1 MPPIQQNLIG
11 LLVGFFALAISIF
24 RTDFFFTSRLRVYL
38 LAALAV
44 FALVLVFGFVA
55 RLLGKRFW
63 QGLFFLFVIETIL
76 YTTMVVFPAFYGSI
90 LPVTGGGTRRALDE
104 VHRSLKMLHNR
115 TWGNTVQHTLG
126 QFDAQVGYVLK
137 PGAGVFGNHGFEN
150 RYEINSLGLRDSES
164 ALNNPEIVFL
174 GDSFTMGWGV
184 NQNEAFPQ
192 RVGAL
197 MAKKTLNA
205 GISSFGTARELLL
218 IDRLPLDSC
227 RTLVVQYC
235 ENDAVENAFFVSNKN
250 RMYSEPRQFE
260 NAQLRNDY
268 GVYFFLK
275 YTHTLFGE
283 ALKKIAEFFAP
294 KPKQPSALGS
304 EATFENTETSNF
316 VDILSQIKARFGG
329 QIVVVYVDAIG
340 RPNKLLAFEQQ
351 AKRRGIEGVVFL
363 DVLTPLNNLQHGLVY
378 DDHLNAAGHQHI
390 AAQIAGYLKTAERS
404 GK

>member
-1 MPPIQQNLIG
+1 MPQIQQNLIG

-24 RTDFFFTSRLRVYL
+24 RTGFFFTSHVYIYL
-38 LAALAV
+38 LAALV
-44 FALVLVFGFVA
+44 VVALVVVFGFVA
-55 RLLGKRFW
+55 RLFGKRFW
-63 QGLFFLFVIETIL
+63 QGVVFLFVFETIL
-76 YTTMVVFPAFYGSI
+76 YATMVVFPTFYGSI
-90 LPVTGGGTRRALDE
+90 LPVVGGGTGRALGE
-104 VHRSLKMLHNR
+104 VRRDLKMLHNR
-115 TWGNTVQHTLG
+115 TWGNTAQHTLG

-137 PGAGVFGNHGFEN
+137 PGTGVFGNHCFEN

-184 NQNEAFPQ
+184 AQSEAFPQ
-192 RVGAL
+192 RIGAL

-218 IDRLPLDSC
+218 LNRLPLDSC

-235 ENDAVENAFFVSNKN
+235 ENDAAENASFLANKN
-250 RMYSEPRQFE
+250 RIYPEPLQFK

-283 ALKKIAEFFAP
+283 ALKKVAAFFAP
-294 KPKQPSALGS
+294 KPQQPVALGS
-304 EATFENTETSNF
+304 ETTFENTETRNF
-316 VDILSQIKARFGG
+316 VAILSQIRARFGG
-329 QIVVVYVDAIG
+329 QILVVYVDAIG

-351 AKRRGIEGVVFL
+351 AKRRGIEGVMFL
-363 DVLTPLNNLQHGLVY
+363 DVLTSLNNLQHGLVY

-390 AAQIAGYLKTAERS
+390 AAQIVDCLKTAAKS